1 MNQNEKICQS
11 HQRDVS
17 CFQTI
22 PERFE
27 FDGKTNKSCSF
38 AFPQGY
44 SIYVEELI
52 LNDPGP
58 DNFVLVDEKIIEY
71 NPKITWRNRQQIFWS
86 KLDESHSLKKK
97 SNRRSNFPCVKKLKV
112 TEHQNYFREL
122 IFYFYYQTFCV
133 DRFNKCKIHYEFSSN
148 SIL

>member
-17 CFQTI
+17 CFQKI

-44 SIYVEELI
+44 SIYVEEFI
-52 LNDPGP
+52 LDDPGP

-112 TEHQNYFREL
+112 TESKLFSRSDLLLRLSNFLCRSFQQMQNSL
-122 IFYFYYQTFCV
+122 
-133 DRFNKCKIHYEFSSN
+133 
-148 SIL
+148 